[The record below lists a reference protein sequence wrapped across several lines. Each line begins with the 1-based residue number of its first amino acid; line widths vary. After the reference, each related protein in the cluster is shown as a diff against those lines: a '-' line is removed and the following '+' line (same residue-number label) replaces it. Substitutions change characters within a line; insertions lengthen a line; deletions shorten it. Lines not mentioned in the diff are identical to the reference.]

1 MSTPFVD
8 ALLPDGSRLHVVIP
22 SITRQHW
29 AINIRKFVARAF
41 DLSGLVALGS
51 LTPQAAAFLDAA
63 VGAGLNVIT
72 SVATV
77 AYHPTFLH
85 RARRRCSHSVPHP
98 LRQLRRPPPPG
109 QD

>member
-1 MSTPFVD
+1 MLVSSGRRLDMSTPFVD

-51 LTPQAAAFLDAA
+51 LTPQAAAFLEDRKSTRLNSSHVAISYA
-63 VGAGLNVIT
+63 VFCLKKKNT
-72 SVATV
+72 
-77 AYHPTFLH
+77 
-85 RARRRCSHSVPHP
+85 RKRN
-98 LRQLRRPPPPG
+98 QLCIRTRTH
-109 QD
+109 

>member
-1 MSTPFVD
+1 MLVSSGRRLDMSTPFVD

-51 LTPQAAAFLDAA
+51 LTPQAADFLDAA
-63 VGAGLNVIT
+63 VGRSEERRAGKE
-72 SVATV
+72 
-77 AYHPTFLH
+77 
-85 RARRRCSHSVPHP
+85 
-98 LRQLRRPPPPG
+98 RRPRG
-109 QD
+109 CQGASTKQQKNSGS